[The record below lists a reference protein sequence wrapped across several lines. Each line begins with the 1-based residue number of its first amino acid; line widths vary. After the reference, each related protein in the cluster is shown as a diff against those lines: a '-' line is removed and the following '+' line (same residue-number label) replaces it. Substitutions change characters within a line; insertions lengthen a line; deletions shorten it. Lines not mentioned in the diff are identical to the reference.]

1 VAQYR
6 FLDSI
11 PILRR
16 GGNHEAA
23 EIHFASRWCSS
34 RVANARL
41 AQRMTLLKTV
51 KMVGTSSDT
60 VTKIKDKMQKNEWAG
75 AIEFSD

>member
-1 VAQYR
+1 M
-6 FLDSI
+6 
-11 PILRR
+11 
-16 GGNHEAA
+16 
-23 EIHFASRWCSS
+23 
-34 RVANARL
+34 ANARL